1 MNKVIDLPKPPNRNS
16 QSTYPS
22 YSLNHGLRRINRSSL
37 SPKAC
42 PHHSTYILRFLVRIK
57 YFLVILLS
65 RRLENLG
72 YRFAV
77 SSLNRARITLHIFDP
92 ILYLPVL
99 SFKAPSKPYRC
110 MFLRKKRALFCTL
123 IRNSIFVKDS
133 SKGVVT

>member
-16 QSTYPS
+16 QSTHPS
-22 YSLNHGLRRINRSSL
+22 YSLNHGLRHINRSSL

-42 PHHSTYILRFLVRIK
+42 PHNNTYILPFLVRIN

-65 RRLENLG
+65 RRSENLG

-99 SFKAPSKPYRC
+99 SFKAPSKPYSC
-110 MFLRKKRALFCTL
+110 VFLRKKRALFCTP